1 MSLRQ
6 YGLYKEYLLL
16 PLLFVAVTVKCWKCF
31 RIKQINE
38 TDQCKMEVSRLK
50 VGKVGG
56 VAFII
61 NFNMRIS
68 RHVCDLRHAKRVVQA
83 CRERAFTF
91 SIKFLW
97 TVTYIKNKLMLFLLW
112 LSVQGSFFFLLFCEQ
127 KTWKNP
133 ILWHSPSKFLY
144 DVSALFVFWI
154 TTVFRWFMFGSIHQG
169 WLNIWHPSGLFTAL

>member
-50 VGKVGG
+50 VVKVGG

-68 RHVCDLRHAKRVVQA
+68 RHICDLRHAKRVV
-83 CRERAFTF
+83 
-91 SIKFLW
+91 S
-97 TVTYIKNKLMLFLLW
+97 V
-112 LSVQGSFFFLLFCEQ
+112 LSPLASNSCGGSHISRINWCFFCFGFQFKGHFFLLFCEQ
-127 KTWKNP
+127 KTWKNQ

-154 TTVFRWFMFGSIHQG
+154 TTVFRWFMFGLIHQG

>member
-50 VGKVGG
+50 VVKVGG

-68 RHVCDLRHAKRVVQA
+68 RHVCDLRHAKRVMQA

-112 LSVQGSFFFLLFCEQ
+112 LSVQGSFFFFYSVNKKRER
-127 KTWKNP
+127 
-133 ILWHSPSKFLY
+133 IRFY
-144 DVSALFVFWI
+144 DTAPPNF
-154 TTVFRWFMFGSIHQG
+154 FMMYLPCSCFESQQFSVDLCLAQSIKVG
-169 WLNIWHPSGLFTAL
+169 